1 MTINPPTTTT
11 PIGELGP
18 KGVDRP
24 ASVEP
29 RRTRAAA
36 PPSEVARDGADEPV
50 AAVAAEKEAE
60 SRAAAVLE
68 FPLQELSIRRD
79 PEIDRVV
86 VLVRDAQTGEVVR
99 QIPSE
104 EWVRVLKRLH
114 GVKGLFVDQKG

>member
-24 ASVEP
+24 ASGEP

-36 PPSEVARDGADEPV
+36 PPSEVARDDADEPV

-79 PEIDRVV
+79 PPHAGYPRKATST
-86 VLVRDAQTGEVVR
+86 RAAPASASTAC
-99 QIPSE
+99 
-104 EWVRVLKRLH
+104 
-114 GVKGLFVDQKG
+114 